1 MEFKIPQKVKDFLK
15 KIFTKERL
23 PIILLVGVLFV
34 VISIPV
40 KKTDKSQNTENEY
53 TEYNR
58 EVQHNDYVTD
68 IEKRLE
74 DILRNTSGVGQN
86 KVMITIR
93 NTGKDIIY
101 SQMDVDSVF
110 ISETDASGNRVTE
123 ELSQKESVIY
133 TEENGISKPFIQDEE
148 MPEILGVLIIAQGA
162 GEPSVVREITQ
173 AASVLLGIPVNK
185 IKVMKMEVGS

>member
-1 MEFKIPQKVKDFLK
+1 MELKIPQKVKDFIK

-23 PIILLVGVLFV
+23 PIVLLVGVLLV

-40 KKTDKSQNTENEY
+40 KNTDKNKNGETEY
-53 TEYNR
+53 TE
-58 EVQHNDYVTD
+58 EVSHNDYVTD

-86 KVMITIR
+86 KVMITVR
-93 NTGKDIIY
+93 NTGKEVIY
-101 SQMDVDSVF
+101 SQLDVDSVF
-110 ISETDASGNRVTE
+110 TSETDSDSNRVTE
-123 ELSQKESVIY
+123 EMSQKESVIY
-133 TEENGISKPFIQDEE
+133 TEENGISKPYIQDEE

-162 GEPSVVREITQ
+162 GEASVVSEITQ

-185 IKVMKMEVGS
+185 IKVMKMEVDS